1 MNLINIKNHVSDSL
15 FSLGLQVRKATTINQ
30 DAAEY
35 ILVLTNLL
43 EQNEN
48 IPFGTQNY
56 STLTMDI
63 ACTSKD
69 ESTVQEVMTQIYDL
83 VRTVDFQK
91 SFKTE
96 LDISVSTITVISITE
111 DTDSTSGINT
121 MMLTIQFNYI
131 SR

>member
-1 MNLINIKNHVSDSL
+1 MNLITIKNHVSDSL
-15 FSLGLQVRKATTINQ
+15 FSLGFQVRKATTINQ

-48 IPFGTQNY
+48 IPMGVQNY

-63 ACTSKD
+63 MCTSKD
-69 ESTVQEVMTQIYDL
+69 ETKVQEVMTVIYEHI
-83 VRTVDFQK
+83 RSVDFLK
-91 SFKTE
+91 SFVTDKQ
-96 LDISVSTITVISITE
+96 INVSTITVSSIAE
-111 DTDSTSGINT
+111 DTDTTSGINT
-121 MMLTIQFNYI
+121 LMLTIQMNYI

>member
-1 MNLINIKNHVSDSL
+1 MNLIKIKNHVSDSL
-15 FSLGLQVRKATTINQ
+15 FSLGLEVRKATSINQ

-35 ILVLTNLL
+35 ILVFSNLL

-48 IPFGTQNY
+48 IPLGTKNY

-69 ESTVQEVMTQIYDL
+69 ESTVQDVMTQIYDL
-83 VRTVDFQK
+83 VRNVDFQK
-91 SFKTE
+91 SFSTE

-111 DTDSTSGINT
+111 DTDTTSGINT
-121 MMLTIQFNYI
+121 MMLTIQLNYI

>member
-1 MNLINIKNHVSDSL
+1 MNLINIKNHVSDSFFL
-15 FSLGLQVRKATTINQ
+15 LGLQVRKATTINQ

-48 IPFGTQNY
+48 IPMGTKNY

-69 ESTVQEVMTQIYDL
+69 ESTVQDVMTQIYDL

-96 LDISVSTITVISITE
+96 LDISVSAITVISITE
-111 DTDSTSGINT
+111 DTDTISGINT

>member
-1 MNLINIKNHVSDSL
+1 MNLINIKNHVSDSF

-48 IPFGTQNY
+48 IPMGTKNY

-69 ESTVQEVMTQIYDL
+69 ESTVQDVMTQIYDL

-96 LDISVSTITVISITE
+96 LDISVSAITVISITE
-111 DTDSTSGINT
+111 DTDTISGINT

>member
-1 MNLINIKNHVSDSL
+1 MNLINIKNHVSDSF

-43 EQNEN
+43 EKNEN
-48 IPFGTQNY
+48 IPMGNKNY

-69 ESTVQEVMTQIYDL
+69 ESTVQDVMTQIYDL

-96 LDISVSTITVISITE
+96 LDISVSAITVISITE
-111 DTDSTSGINT
+111 DTDTISGINT

>member
-1 MNLINIKNHVSDSL
+1 MNLIKIKNHVSDSL
-15 FSLGLQVRKATTINQ
+15 FSLGLDVRKATTINQ

-48 IPFGTQNY
+48 IPMGTKNY

-63 ACTSKD
+63 VCTAKD
-69 ESTVQEVMTQIYDL
+69 ESTVQDVMTQIYDL
-83 VRTVDFQK
+83 VRSVDFHK
-91 SFKTE
+91 SFSTE
-96 LDISVSTITVISITE
+96 LNISVSTITVISVTE

-121 MMLTIQFNYI
+121 MMLTIQLNYI

>member
-1 MNLINIKNHVSDSL
+1 MNLINIKNHVSDSF

-48 IPFGTQNY
+48 IPMGNKNY

-69 ESTVQEVMTQIYDL
+69 ESTVQDVMTQIYDL

-96 LDISVSTITVISITE
+96 LDVSVSTITVISITE
-111 DTDSTSGINT
+111 DTDTTSGINT
-121 MMLTIQFNYI
+121 MMLTIQLNYI

>member
-1 MNLINIKNHVSDSL
+1 MNLIKIKNHVSDSL
-15 FSLGLQVRKATTINQ
+15 FSLGLQVRKAETINQ
-30 DAAEY
+30 DAGEY

-56 STLTMDI
+56 SSLTMDI

-69 ESTVQEVMTQIYDL
+69 ESKVQDVMTQIYDL

-91 SFKTE
+91 SFSTE
-96 LDISVSTITVISITE
+96 LQINVSTITVLSIAE
-111 DTDSTSGINT
+111 DTDTTSGINT
-121 MMLTIQFNYI
+121 LMLTIQMNYI

>member
-1 MNLINIKNHVSDSL
+1 MNLIKIKNHVSDSL
-15 FSLGLQVRKATTINQ
+15 FSLGLKVRKAETINQ
-30 DAAEY
+30 DAGEY

-56 STLTMDI
+56 SSLTMDI

-69 ESTVQEVMTQIYDL
+69 ESKVQDVMTQIYDL

-91 SFKTE
+91 SFSTE
-96 LDISVSTITVISITE
+96 LQINVSTITVLSIAEET
-111 DTDSTSGINT
+111 DTTSGINT
-121 MMLTIQFNYI
+121 LMLTIQMNYI

>member
-1 MNLINIKNHVSDSL
+1 MNLIKIKNHVSDSL

-30 DAAEY
+30 DAGEY

-48 IPFGTQNY
+48 IPMGTKNY

-63 ACTSKD
+63 TCTSKD
-69 ESTVQEVMTQIYDL
+69 ESTVQDVMTQIYDL

-91 SFKTE
+91 SFSTE
-96 LDISVSTITVISITE
+96 LQINVSTITVISITE
-111 DTDSTSGINT
+111 DTDSKSGINT
-121 MMLTIQFNYI
+121 MMLTIQLNFI

>member
-1 MNLINIKNHVSDSL
+1 MNLLTIKNHISDSL
-15 FSLGLQVRKATTINQ
+15 FSLGFQVRKATTINQ

-48 IPFGTQNY
+48 IPMGVQNY

-63 ACTSKD
+63 MCTAKD
-69 ESTVQEVMTQIYDL
+69 ESKVQEVMTTIYDH
-83 VRTVDFQK
+83 VRTSDFLK
-91 SFKTE
+91 SFVTE
-96 LDISVSTITVISITE
+96 KQIPVSTITVSSIAE
-111 DTDSTSGINT
+111 DTDQISGINT
-121 MMLTIQFNYI
+121 LMLTIQMNYI

>member
-1 MNLINIKNHVSDSL
+1 MNLINIKNHVSDFF

-48 IPFGTQNY
+48 IPMGTKNY

-69 ESTVQEVMTQIYDL
+69 EITVHDVMTQIYDL

-96 LDISVSTITVISITE
+96 LDISVSAITVISITE
-111 DTDSTSGINT
+111 DTDTISGINT